1 MPNTARK
8 LTIDESGIWYRI
20 ALVVS
25 LALSIAGIVMLPFVA
40 HSMYLALTADRT
52 ATLYDLDTGRP
63 LAPDQV
69 DPGSD
74 QYLNISVIGI
84 DPASSALT
92 LAVSGNRSCPG
103 ECGALRLTFL
113 SLDRDVAQRRGLTP
127 FATVLLGANETIFSQ
142 TITLPVRGTPVRYP
156 FDRYEIWLG
165 LTAPDAPTTTTSMV
179 PQATGA
185 NAATPV
191 AGAEPPPPPAGGGF
205 QSTIQNQMPQMV
217 MLTPDKEDAAEVQAQ
232 TGPFTIDRVLHLT
245 FRRPEYLLALSV
257 MLILLVASSSALT
270 VLTQPLNTLMLGVGG
285 LIIAIWGVRGVLAP
299 QNFPLVTAVDLALSG
314 VILLLLVGLS
324 ARVALSLLQRR
335 RRFEWLNR
343 YSGP

>member
-1 MPNTARK
+1 
-8 LTIDESGIWYRI
+8 
-20 ALVVS
+20 
-25 LALSIAGIVMLPFVA
+25 LSACA
-40 HSMYLALTADRT
+40 
-52 ATLYDLDTGRP
+52 ATLYDLSTGLP

-69 DPGSD
+69 DPGSS

-84 DPASSALT
+84 DPASSAIT

-179 PQATGA
+179 PPATDGGEDA
-185 NAATPV
+185 SAAIATPV
-191 AGAEPPPPPAGGGF
+191 AEPPPPPTDNGF

-217 MLTPDKEDAAEVQAQ
+217 MLTPDKEDAAEVNAQ

-324 ARVALSLLQRR
+324 ARVALSLLQKRQ
-335 RRFEWLNR
+335 RFEWLNR